1 MNLIFLKP
9 GKSAE
14 RIKLMSEN
22 LKLTSIA
29 RVAVDS
35 FNAMERNAKKT
46 LDRDRKAAAIYNAEE
61 QMKRVKEAEKAYSD
75 ALKDGGTKI
84 LAEAGSMID
93 SMLKEERAKVVT
105 LNNSR
110 AVDALTQISRI
121 ASIPV
126 TQEELDILVEKYS
139 EFSGVVYWPMK
150 ALKDIAQ
157 KNGLRMDRI
166 DADYG
171 TKKAVLDELRNRLE
185 QFIELR
191 IQGKELAGNLMLSN
205 SVLLRLE
212 EEYSN
217 GFATSNFSALETAQ
231 RALALIRVKLVSDPG
246 DAAAGLANLWKN
258 VQKDNTIRDAL
269 LYELIKNRLPE
280 NVVVLAD
287 RMLALGDYEY
297 IREALAKFEK
307 ENLRDYEVAPE
318 MLNALRDAIAQ
329 DEKEGTDVHT
339 TTAIYDGINNKYFI
353 AGIKGS
359 TALMRNPLVKH
370 GLDVAETM

>member
-1 MNLIFLKP
+1 
-9 GKSAE
+9 
-14 RIKLMSEN
+14 MSEN